1 VNEMENV
8 TKNWY
13 EALLEFK
20 KLKEKQTQSIDEL
33 KDIETRINSIIEIV
47 HKNNLLSDG
56 MKKDLIEKLKD
67 IRNTIEEYLK
77 VYDRIF
83 LRWITNKW

>member
-1 VNEMENV
+1 MENV

-33 KDIETRINSIIEIV
+33 KDIETKINSIIEIV